1 MRRRALSETG
11 SKLFNLANN
20 FTDTIIKK
28 NSWTDIPLT
37 PPCSPS
43 NNKKTRHYWLLKFKK
58 I

>member
-28 NSWTDIPLT
+28 IVGLIFP
-37 PPCSPS
+37 
-43 NNKKTRHYWLLKFKK
+43 
-58 I
+58 